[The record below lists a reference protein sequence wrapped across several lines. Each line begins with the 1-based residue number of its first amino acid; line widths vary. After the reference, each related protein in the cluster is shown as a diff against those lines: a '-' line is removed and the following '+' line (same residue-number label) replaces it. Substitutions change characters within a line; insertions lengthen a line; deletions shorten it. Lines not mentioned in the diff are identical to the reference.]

1 MNKTK
6 QARGRPARL
15 RMNTDDKPATDGQI
29 ALRAAGALLAATNPI
44 VAATVVALVV
54 VCRWITKKIR
64 AKYVVAVGLAA
75 TAIGLAAGWAVAY
88 ARPWRS
94 ILTGIRHAAEPHGID
109 ALTHTVSA
117 NWAAWIAGQI
127 PFGIALGT
135 LIAGAYLAWRER
147 YTAQW
152 REKAE
157 KEASARAVARGK
169 GRLENTLA
177 TREPVHR
184 LDDLTL
190 PLGVNASTAR
200 PVELDAPALRTHG
213 VVVGPTGLGK
223 TEALQRLI
231 WAMLAQPAA
240 TRLRMPAIVIDMK
253 GDATLRAWLANLA
266 AATDRGFHQ
275 VTVTPETSAGYNP
288 LAGRT
293 GDEIAD
299 ALYEIVFADDKN
311 LHIHYATLSRRL
323 LQVGSQTLV
332 DLAKHGAMRNG
343 EPIAPTMGAL
353 VELLNLK
360 RLRAAA
366 DIVSVP
372 MQQRI
377 DRYLADVKASKS
389 VADVGDVRDRLAVIT
404 ETDAGRILDDP
415 NGLDLRAA
423 IERGDIV
430 CFSLDAA
437 GSPETARTIGR
448 LAVHDL
454 SAIFGSLG
462 STGWGTD
469 HMCPIILDE
478 FSALAT
484 RKVGDLFA
492 RARSA
497 GGAII
502 LSTQDLDADLNAV
515 GRQFAAAVKTN
526 TNVWLVLRQTRGDI
540 AEGISHDLGTVTTW
554 KESMSIDDSWDIF
567 GGLQAA
573 TGSGNLRKAEKFILH
588 PNRIKSLPLGGAYLI
603 VKMPT
608 GTLNRHTAATRI
620 ERFHISQAPAQTA
633 STSAPM
639 DPSAVADVRI
649 DGQTATAH
657 TSTKTRVE
665 DGVPDETSGTPWKDV
680 DDAVPAPPDDY

>member
-1 MNKTK
+1 MMNKTK

-15 RMNTDDKPATDGQI
+15 RMNTDDRPATDGQI
-29 ALRAAGALLAATNPI
+29 ALRAAGAFLAATNPI
-44 VAATVVALVV
+44 VAATVVALVAI
-54 VCRWITKKIR
+54 CRWVTKKIR
-64 AKYVVAVGLAA
+64 AKYVFAVGLAA
-75 TAIGLAAGWAVAY
+75 TAVGLAAGWAVTY
-88 ARPWRS
+88 TRPWRS
-94 ILTGIRHAAEPHGID
+94 ILTGIRHAAKPHGID
-109 ALTHTVSA
+109 DLTHTVSS
-117 NWAAWIAGQI
+117 NWATWVAGQI

-135 LIAGAYLAWRER
+135 LIAGTYLAWRER

-157 KEASARAVARGK
+157 KEASARAVGRAK
-169 GRLENTLA
+169 DRLENTLA
-177 TREPVHR
+177 TREPVDQ

-190 PLGVNASTAR
+190 PLGVSASTAR
-200 PVELDAPALRTHG
+200 PVELDAPALRTHA

-231 WAMLAQPAA
+231 WTLTAQSAT
-240 TRLRMPAIVIDMK
+240 TRLRIPAVVIDMK
-253 GDATLRAWLANLA
+253 GDTTLRAWLANLA
-266 AATDRGFHQ
+266 DATGRSFHQ
-275 VTVTPETSAGYNP
+275 VTVTPATSVGYNP
-288 LAGRT
+288 LARRT

-299 ALYEIVFADDKN
+299 ALYEIAFADDKN
-311 LHIHYATLSRRL
+311 LHLHYATLSRRL
-323 LQVGSQTLV
+323 LQIGSQTLV

-343 EPIAPTMGAL
+343 KPIAPTMGAL
-353 VELLNLK
+353 VELLNLE

-415 NGLDLRAA
+415 NGLDLRNA
-423 IERGDIV
+423 IEHGDIV

-454 SAIFGSLG
+454 SAIFGTLG

-469 HMCPIILDE
+469 HMCPVILDE

-540 AEGISHDLGTVTTW
+540 AEGISHDLGTATTW
-554 KESMSIDDSWDIF
+554 KESMSIDDSWDIL
-567 GGLQAA
+567 GGFQAA

-588 PNRIKSLPLGGAYLI
+588 PNKIKSLPLGGAYLI

-620 ERFHISQAPAQTA
+620 ERFHISRAPAQTA
-633 STSAPM
+633 STSPIDTSAAAA
-639 DPSAVADVRI
+639 SAVHAVN
-649 DGQTATAH
+649 AH
-657 TSTKTRVE
+657 TLDKTPVE
-665 DGVPDETSGTPWKDV
+665 NGVPDVSSGTPWQDV